1 MGNVAP
7 PRTWAMDVAT
17 MQTTTVPV
25 VGTMETAAGRVTI
38 NINSRTARNASA
50 WIRRRCKIAKVTAQ
64 NQTTKVTATA
74 MKATTTAVVHM
85 TVVIVVARPS
95 QVNTNSPIVKGKLVA
110 SAWTRLRVVA
120 NRRETA
126 ELIELTRFQEFVN
139 VALKLS

>member
-1 MGNVAP
+1 
-7 PRTWAMDVAT
+7 
-17 MQTTTVPV
+17 
-25 VGTMETAAGRVTI
+25 
-38 NINSRTARNASA
+38 
-50 WIRRRCKIAKVTAQ
+50 
-64 NQTTKVTATA
+64 
-74 MKATTTAVVHM
+74 MKATITAVAHM
-85 TVVIVVARPS
+85 MVVIVVARPS